1 MKVFNKNEYVTGF
14 LTVDDLE
21 SGEVFRF
28 KDETCIYLMTDDI
41 YMVNVETGSMYDI
54 TGAEFEHRPVERV
67 NCHLV
72 IE

>member
-1 MKVFNKNEYVTGF
+1 MRVVNKNEEVTGF
-14 LTVDDLE
+14 LTVDDLD

-28 KDETCIYLMTDDI
+28 QDSTGVYLMTDDNF
-41 YMVNVETGSMYDI
+41 VVDVETGGVSDI
-54 TGAEFEHRPVERV
+54 YTRDLEYRPVERI

>member
-1 MKVFNKNEYVTGF
+1 MRIANKNENVTGF

-28 KDETCIYLMTDDI
+28 TDDTSVYLMTDDNF
-41 YMVNVETGSMYDI
+41 VVDVETGRVSDI
-54 TGAEFEHRPVERV
+54 YARDLEYRPVERV